1 MLLQQQA
8 SRGGASAAAAAAAS
22 RQAAVA
28 CVPRPVA
35 PSRRH
40 HRRAAPA
47 TPRALPAASSS
58 GVPVV
63 PNEELARVAELISTG
78 MMDDERRAK
87 VGAIAEALGVT
98 VGEAKHMAYRK
109 KALLQ
114 TPPEELATR
123 LEAVAAKAGLALAD
137 ARRVVALQPGM
148 LLGDAEATKQAEALA
163 AAVKVL
169 AYELRAPQEEI
180 VRLILDNPSV
190 LHGRD
195 ARLSAADVAHLAS
208 LREPAGRIALD

>member
-1 MLLQQQA
+1 
-8 SRGGASAAAAAAAS
+8 
-22 RQAAVA
+22 
-28 CVPRPVA
+28 VPA
-35 PSRRH
+35 
-40 HRRAAPA
+40 
-47 TPRALPAASSS
+47 
-58 GVPVV
+58 V

-78 MMDDERRAK
+78 MMDDERESLSASAAGRPAPSPRFAAGSPLTHQAPSTPLPLHPQPTHPTGRAK

-114 TPPEELATR
+114 TAPEELATR